1 MTISSTVRIAG
12 PYIGT
17 GNVFVY
23 PFAFKVF
30 SATDLVVYHVNTTS
44 GVTTTL
50 TQTTHYSV
58 TLNGNQNSTPGGS
71 VTLTAAYGPLA
82 TDCELTIT
90 SNIANLQPTDL
101 TNQGG
106 FYPEVITDSLDRA
119 TIQLQ
124 QLSDIGESALR
135 APLTDGAQIDMTLPS
150 ASARANNYLAFDANG
165 EPQLIPVGGGITP
178 TTIARQLFTGDG
190 TTTSFTLNP
199 APSGIANLCLIYIN
213 GVYQQASTYTITGA
227 NLVFT
232 VAPPAAPSGAANN
245 IEVVHYLGTV
255 YTGGGGGGGSI
266 SNGTYGEITVSGS
279 PPGTVWTINN
289 GVVTPSRLSPGY
301 PYWTPTGPLTVT
313 RANVT
318 NSFLQLN
325 TLDTSASIGPDL
337 SIFRNK
343 TGVANQALGSL
354 TFDGNDNT
362 SVQVEYARLVAYSP
376 VVLAGNAN
384 GALSIEIAD
393 AGSPTEKAR
402 VNAVSTATGLGADQS
417 TLFVSG
423 GLGVTANA
431 RIGSSDAASSTSTG
445 ALIVTGGVGIG
456 GAAYIGGDV
465 RATAGTASTSTSTGT
480 LVVTGGVGVSGAL
493 YANSAN
499 VGNLTATG
507 SVSLPSG
514 SITAATLAAAAFPQI
529 EVKEHTSNT
538 TYTFTQPAST
548 TQATAR
554 AAATIITGLSTT
566 GFFPRGTPSKLLITY
581 SMYVSA
587 APTSGSALNPDQQ
600 IVFIVERQINNI
612 GSWTEIGSGS
622 SSGNRSYGAF
632 AMTIDAANSFYYG
645 QQLQATVYDTPN
657 TTDNVRYRLKFYT
670 FLSGQDNNG
679 TWLSLN
685 QSLNDY
691 NGASPYDL
699 DTGKSVRLASRV
711 IVQEIL

>member
-17 GNVFVY
+17 GAVYVY
-23 PFAFKVF
+23 PFSFKVF
-30 SATDLVVYHVNTTS
+30 SSADLVVYHVNTTT

-50 TQTTHYSV
+50 TETTHYSV

-71 VTLTAAYGPLA
+71 VTLTSAYGPLA

-90 SNIANLQPTDL
+90 SDIANLQPTDL

-106 FYPEVITDSLDRA
+106 FYPEVITDALDRA

-124 QLSDIGESALR
+124 QLSDIGEGALR

-150 ASARANNYLAFDANG
+150 ASARANNYLAFDASG

-199 APSGIANLCLIYIN
+199 APAGIANLCLIYIN

-255 YTGGGGGGGSI
+255 YTGGGGGGGGSV
-266 SNGTYGEITVSGS
+266 SDGNYGDITVSAS
-279 PPGTVWTINN
+279 GTQWAINN
-289 GVVTPSRLSPGY
+289 GVVIPSRLSPGY

-318 NSFLQLN
+318 NPFLQLN

-354 TFDGNDNT
+354 TFDGKDSAN
-362 SVQVEYARLVAYSP
+362 VQVEYARLVAYSP
-376 VVLAGNAN
+376 VVVGGNAN

-393 AGSPTEKAR
+393 GGSPTEKAR
-402 VNAVSTATGLGADQS
+402 VNAVATATGLNADQS

-456 GAAYIGGDV
+456 GAAYIGGAV
-465 RATAGTASTSTSTGT
+465 RAIANTPSTNTSTGT
-480 LVVTGGVGVSGAL
+480 LVVTGGVGVSGDV
-493 YANSAN
+493 YANSVN

-507 SVSLPSG
+507 TVNLPSG
-514 SITAATLAAAAFPQI
+514 SILAATLAATAYPQI
-529 EVKEHTSNT
+529 EVKEYASNT
-538 TYTFTQPAST
+538 TYTFTQPNPTS
-548 TQATAR
+548 QNNAR
-554 AAATIITGLSTT
+554 AAAATITDLNTT
-566 GFFPRGTPSKLLITY
+566 GFSPRSTSSKLLVTY
-581 SMYVSA
+581 SMYVAA
-587 APTSGSALNPDQQ
+587 APNSGSSLDPDQA
-600 IVFIVERQINNI
+600 IVFIVERQINNTGPWI
-612 GSWTEIGSGS
+612 EIGSGN

-632 AMTIDAANSFYYG
+632 AMTVDFANNYYYG
-645 QQLQATVYDTPN
+645 QQLQATVYDTPSTN
-657 TTDNVRYRLKFYT
+657 NVVKYRLKFYT
-670 FLSGQDNNG
+670 FLAGQNG
-679 TWLSLN
+679 NVTRLSLN
-685 QSLNDY
+685 QNLNDF
-691 NGASPYDL
+691 NGSSPYDT
-699 DTGKSVRLASRV
+699 DTGKSVRLTSRV
-711 IVQEIL
+711 IVQEII